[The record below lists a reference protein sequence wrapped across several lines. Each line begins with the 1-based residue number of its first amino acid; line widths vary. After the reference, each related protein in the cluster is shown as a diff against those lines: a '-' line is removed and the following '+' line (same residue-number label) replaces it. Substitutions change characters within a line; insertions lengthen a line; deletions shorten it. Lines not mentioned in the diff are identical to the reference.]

1 MRRLEARGV
10 RLTYLGDLDSK
21 GIQMADHLFGQLQ
34 VKPLRPC
41 SHRPTWPSGWPLRA
55 SRQRNGRGP
64 LAVQT
69 AVFQQEMDAVNLVG
83 KFVEQEQLITEYE
96 RLIGDWVKA

>member
-1 MRRLEARGV
+1 
-10 RLTYLGDLDSK
+10 
-21 GIQMADHLFGQLQ
+21 MADHLFGQLQ
-34 VKPLRPC
+34 VTPLATFAALQSPANVAKWL
-41 SHRPTWPSGWPLRA
+41 SVKGKSAT
-55 SRQRNGRGP
+55 QRTRS

-69 AVFQQEMDAVNLVG
+69 AVFQQEMDAVNLAG